1 MLNRPEA
8 VLVGPMGL
16 LVLEETLSAL
26 EAVVVVFGVMAG
38 GIAGVC
44 TGVAS
49 VTGIST
55 TVLGWKFE
63 LSFETFSAPFWAAA
77 VGAVAV
83 FAVIN
88 VNVAAFEN

>member
-1 MLNRPEA
+1 MLIRPEA

-26 EAVVVVFGVMAG
+26 EAVVVVFGVIEG

-49 VTGIST
+49 VTGVSA
-55 TVLGWKFE
+55 TVLG
-63 LSFETFSAPFWAAA
+63 
-77 VGAVAV
+77 
-83 FAVIN
+83 
-88 VNVAAFEN
+88 